1 MKLVSYKMNYKRKE
15 EKVLLIKTELNN
27 MNRYLNKNKENWMKH
42 KMNF

>member
-1 MKLVSYKMNYKRKE
+1 MNQKRKE